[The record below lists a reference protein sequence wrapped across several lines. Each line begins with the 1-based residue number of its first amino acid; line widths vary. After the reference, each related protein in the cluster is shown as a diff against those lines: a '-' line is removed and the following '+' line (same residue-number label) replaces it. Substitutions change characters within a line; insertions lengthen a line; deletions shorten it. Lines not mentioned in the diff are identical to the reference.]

1 MKLHQYS
8 KRESYARLDIKRVL
22 IQLGFDLSLSV
33 QRSSLERRIL
43 VGAVHSP

>member
-1 MKLHQYS
+1 MKLHLYS
-8 KRESYARLDIKRVL
+8 NCESYAKLDIKRVL

-43 VGAVHSP
+43 VGAVRS